1 MWLRP
6 TWRQVRSW
14 SYPSVEVRVD
24 FVQFD
29 HTCAHQ
35 HTHTHTHTRTFTRLP
50 PSLRWYWAVTVAWLS
65 MIVFAIGC
73 DVALDELGDGPP
85 TRIECVWLG
94 IERSVR
100 LIFRFYRASIAGKL
114 YTVVYVLEDVAP
126 VASYAVLI
134 WYTATTPSREMLG
147 IAPALGMGGGGFN
160 LLFSVRP
167 SSSVPLFVSLS
178 RQWSGIRGCAER
190 SGEAATGTW
199 CFCAPFG
206 CFRWWP
212 ACYSGGCPSLPRL
225 GAAPRPTA
233 GTVWASIACWVLLSS
248 ACPLSIVVPLC
259 ALIVASL
266 YRYRMQRASSRTVFH
281 LSAGTGGD
289 GDSGRLHRRVVLP
302 QLGPAGG
309 GAALPCDLRCPSCP
323 GLRIGCVIGCMP
335 GWMLNSALN
344 PVIASF
350 FFFFFFF
357 FFSGCAG
364 ALVDQAP
371 AASSGTGAGRKR
383 DHLLHR
389 KSVAVHITIYLSFP
403 PRCWLRSHADAVVS
417 CPYGSEIWGIE
428 NKNSSRCHAGRRCE
442 RRTST
447 RCCWCR
453 FCSTC
458 PLCSSLPFC

>member
-147 IAPALGMGGGGFN
+147 IAPALGMVLGVVGLICCFLFGRLHLYPFSFHCHASGVEFEAAPSGPEKQRLVPGASVRLLAVFAGGRHAILGGARACRGWEQYLVRQLGRYGPRSRVGSCCQALALCRLLSPCARSSLHRCTATACN
-160 LLFSVRP
+160 VRPAELFSI
-167 SSSVPLFVSLS
+167 F
-178 RQWSGIRGCAER
+178 
-190 SGEAATGTW
+190 
-199 CFCAPFG
+199 
-206 CFRWWP
+206 
-212 ACYSGGCPSLPRL
+212 LPGL
-225 GAAPRPTA
+225 A
-233 GTVWASIACWVLLSS
+233 GTAIRVGYIVGSFFHSWAPLAAVLLSLVI
-248 ACPLSIVVPLC
+248 CDV
-259 ALIVASL
+259 
-266 YRYRMQRASSRTVFH
+266 H
-281 LSAGTGGD
+281 LAQVCE
-289 GDSGRLHRRVVLP
+289 SGV
-302 QLGPAGG
+302 
-309 GAALPCDLRCPSCP
+309 
-323 GLRIGCVIGCMP
+323 
-335 GWMLNSALN
+335 
-344 PVIASF
+344 
-350 FFFFFFF
+350 
-357 FFSGCAG
+357 
-364 ALVDQAP
+364 
-371 AASSGTGAGRKR
+371 
-383 DHLLHR
+383 
-389 KSVAVHITIYLSFP
+389 
-403 PRCWLRSHADAVVS
+403 
-417 CPYGSEIWGIE
+417 
-428 NKNSSRCHAGRRCE
+428 
-442 RRTST
+442 
-447 RCCWCR
+447 
-453 FCSTC
+453 
-458 PLCSSLPFC
+458 